1 VQPDPQMSLP
11 REVAVWEGETQLVV
25 SGQDKTLVL
34 LGGDCPVRMGDRVV
48 VSNGFGETVY
58 TVTKLVGRSGGVCYV
73 GVVEA

>member
-1 VQPDPQMSLP
+1 VQPDPTMSLP
-11 REVAVWEGETQLVV
+11 REVSTWEGQAQLVV

-48 VSNGFGETVY
+48 VTNGLGETVY
-58 TVTKLVGRSGGVCYV
+58 TASKLVGRSGGVCYV